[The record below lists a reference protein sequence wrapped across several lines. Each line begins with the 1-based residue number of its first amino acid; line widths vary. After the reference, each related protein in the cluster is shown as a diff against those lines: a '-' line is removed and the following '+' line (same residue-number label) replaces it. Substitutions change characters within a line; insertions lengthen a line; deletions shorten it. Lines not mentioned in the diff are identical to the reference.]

1 VRNLASYETKTLSSI
16 GNLNACVSPFKIP
29 VGDTRYKYLEQSQR
43 AHVVNHHPLCYGCFI
58 VVRASR
64 RAGFRKAR
72 NIDVA
77 LSGNP
82 VGSQT

>member
-1 VRNLASYETKTLSSI
+1 MGRAPAGARLFST
-16 GNLNACVSPFKIP
+16 PFLFMISK
-29 VGDTRYKYLEQSQR
+29 
-43 AHVVNHHPLCYGCFI
+43 VVNHYPLCYGWRI

-64 RAGFRKAR
+64 RSDAMRKAR

-77 LSGNP
+77 LSENL